1 MGVRTFALDASRGG
15 KEMTVKIIGSL
26 RKQGAVLAT
35 ASAILLH
42 SAVDVH
48 AVQEPLQDRVITHG
62 YGLGNVTVLGQ
73 VLPAKG
79 NPLPARVWVI
89 LRGIF
94 GYEERQ
100 LVEGER
106 RFYFTN
112 VPRAR
117 VVLIVEADGHQPARF
132 DINPNDGDT
141 YIEVTPGPR
150 LGSGIK
156 PSPSGELTVDAQSLK
171 IPAKAVR
178 ELKAAG
184 KYIQEGEL
192 DKALRRLQKST
203 QLHPAYDSA
212 YNDMGV
218 VYLKMGRY
226 QEAGTAFSKAVE
238 INPNFEVTQANLGLY
253 YLVTGQREQ
262 AVEHF
267 SRAVA
272 IDPKPR
278 TQVFLAEALCG
289 VGRCSEAEQL
299 LKRLISIDP
308 AFSFA
313 YRRLGY
319 VYLELKRFSEAL
331 EMFRQF
337 MNSPQGENASE
348 VKQLMLQL
356 EQSLK

>member
-1 MGVRTFALDASRGG
+1 MVMAW
-15 KEMTVKIIGSL
+15 
-26 RKQGAVLAT
+26 AT
-35 ASAILLH
+35 LLFW
-42 SAVDVH
+42 A
-48 AVQEPLQDRVITHG
+48 RCC
-62 YGLGNVTVLGQ
+62 
-73 VLPAKG
+73 PAKG
-79 NPLPARVWVI
+79 NPLPPHVWVV

-117 VVLIVEADGHQPARF
+117 VVLIVEADDHQPARF

-156 PSPSGELTVDAQSLK
+156 PSPSGQLTVDAQSLK

-184 KYIQEGEL
+184 KHIQEGEL

-289 VGRCSEAEQL
+289 MGRCSEAEQL
-299 LKRLISIDP
+299 LRRLISIDP

-348 VKQLMLQL
+348 VNKLMLQL

>member
-1 MGVRTFALDASRGG
+1 MQGLNFCFGCVTKQKG
-15 KEMTVKIIGSL
+15 MTVKIIGSL

-35 ASAILLH
+35 ALAILVH
-42 SAVDVH
+42 SDVDVC

-94 GYEERQ
+94 AYEERQ

-141 YIEVTPGPR
+141 YLEVTPGPPLR
-150 LGSGIK
+150 VSTKHL
-156 PSPSGELTVDAQSLK
+156 PSAPFTVDAQSLK

-203 QLHPAYDSA
+203 QLHPAYFA

-226 QEAGTAFSKAVE
+226 QEAGIAFSKAVE
-238 INPNFEVTQANLGLY
+238 INPNIEATQANLGLY
-253 YLVTGQREQ
+253 YLITGQREQ
-262 AVEHF
+262 AVDHL
-267 SRAVA
+267 SRAA
-272 IDPKPR
+272 TLDPSKLR
-278 TQVFLAEALCG
+278 TQVFLGEALCG
-289 VGRCSEAEQL
+289 IGRCTEAEQV
-299 LKRLISIDP
+299 LKRVISLDP
-308 AFSFA
+308 AFSRA

-319 VYLELKRFSEAL
+319 VYLELKRHSEAL

-337 MNSPQGENASE
+337 MTSPEGENAAE
-348 VKQLMLQL
+348 VKTLVLQL
-356 EQSLK
+356 EQRLK